1 MTGQPPQS
9 GGAIQFWTAEGL
21 HLALGILAVT
31 VAVLAEVPWWYGAA
45 LILGIAA
52 IKETLVDPIPS
63 FEDNKFLY
71 QPWSWNCGFVDLC
84 FYILGVGGGV
94 LALILTHR
102 PL

>member
-63 FEDNKFLY
+63 FENNPF
-71 QPWSWNCGFVDLC
+71 WNRTWNCGAVDFL
-84 FYILGVGGGV
+84 FYTLGVGGGV